1 MNLDISNIKNL
12 INKKKFKEALVQI
25 NALELKKSEDF
36 KLLNLKGLVY
46 LRLNEFNNSIDCF
59 TTALLIKKNSFLT
72 LFYRSTS
79 YIEIGE
85 YHKSLKD
92 LVDAE
97 AINPLSHE
105 ISFNMGFVYSNLGK
119 NDEAIK
125 YYQKTLKLK
134 NDYTSAQENLIKKLN
149 EVNSIKDSEDNI
161 TRSHLIINKF
171 KYKYNKSLKITD
183 EEIKS
188 LFKNVTEKIK
198 NKDIS
203 ITQTQIFKKN
213 NINLNCE
220 RHFKVFNNFKIIPKF
235 CFSCFKVSIKFKNVI
250 DLIKLYLVFD
260 NVNFL
265 NNNIRKCMIELRP
278 KIEGNYKGF
287 IYCSSLSE
295 ANEIKNEI
303 RKIVEN
309 KIGDDFIIEVKRGC
323 TEFSEKY
330 PKYQNLKNEI
340 MNYNKD
346 WIKYEEIIDEK
357 FPKFKVYNNNEKT
370 IKGISLSDILVIKNW
385 LYFAKISG
393 DQSYKK
399 ISEEDFTN
407 FFLTDKFQKRIDS
420 IKNNLN

>member
-1 MNLDISNIKNL
+1 MNLDISNIENL

-370 IKGISLSDILVIKNW
+370 IKVISLSDILVIKNW

>member
-1 MNLDISNIKNL
+1 MNLDISNIENL

-25 NALELKKSEDF
+25 NALELKKSENF

-46 LRLNEFNNSIDCF
+46 LRLNEFNNSINCF
-59 TTALLIKKNSFLT
+59 TAALLIKKNSFLT

-149 EVNSIKDSEDNI
+149 EVNSIKDNEDNI
-161 TRSHLIINKF
+161 TRSHLIVNKF
-171 KYKYNKSLKITD
+171 KYKYNKSLIITD

-220 RHFKVFNNFKIIPKF
+220 RHFKIFNNFEIIPKF

-287 IYCSSLSE
+287 IYCSSLNE

-303 RKIVEN
+303 RKIIEN

-330 PKYQNLKNEI
+330 PKYQNLENEV

-346 WIKYEEIIDEK
+346 WMKYEEIIDGK

-370 IKGISLSDILVIKNW
+370 IKGISLSDILVVKNW

-407 FFLTDKFQKRIDS
+407 FFLTNKFQKRIDS

>member
-1 MNLDISNIKNL
+1 
-12 INKKKFKEALVQI
+12 
-25 NALELKKSEDF
+25 
-36 KLLNLKGLVY
+36 
-46 LRLNEFNNSIDCF
+46 
-59 TTALLIKKNSFLT
+59 
-72 LFYRSTS
+72 
-79 YIEIGE
+79 
-85 YHKSLKD
+85 
-92 LVDAE
+92 
-97 AINPLSHE
+97 
-105 ISFNMGFVYSNLGK
+105 MGFVYSNLGK

-407 FFLTDKFQKRIDS
+407 FLLTDKFQKRIDS